1 MSPMLRA
8 TSTSCLFFIVA
19 ISDTLFLMIS
29 IFDFV
34 EVGIVQGPIF
44 LSVYDSV
51 CRFRWFSKG
60 FIRFCSAWILVL
72 IATDRWI
79 RTRFPFKVNQWCT
92 RRNALITILIT
103 IVLGIGLHGHMLS
116 IQLFGGYFPGIPSV
130 ACGPID
136 PTSFYL
142 RFFFTQWPIIQVTFI
157 SIIPVLLILASSIN
171 IYLIIHK
178 EKKRIQ
184 PSITDNHAHRRQARL
199 QRNML
204 LLMISSA
211 VLFLSTTLPISVS
224 QIVNAYR
231 LAANV
236 GVDINEVINEEAI
249 VNLVLAFNYA
259 VRNSCVAAVLHASN
273 MCWTGVF
280 RLQNDLQ
287 ATQYQDRF
295 CIFRGYLV
303 YAFCAVVICS
313 FLLQAFYRY
322 ILVVYPARSNWL
334 SARNQCIFIVLTW
347 IYALVF
353 PLAFMFTG
361 DIIYNADND
370 VCDIPIRLSFALI
383 FLALCV
389 YSIPLSLVMFI
400 YLKLIRYVKQ
410 MHKRV
415 TPANILFRVQREL
428 KMTRRVVIML
438 TSLVPICIPYAIF
451 FVLSFFTSLPIYH
464 FRILFTFTS
473 VSFLCTMVIVFKFTD
488 ALKLSVMKKLNLRS
502 NTIVPTVG
510 IVNQ

>member
-1 MSPMLRA
+1 MSPILRV
-8 TSTSCLFFIVA
+8 TSTSCFFFMVA

-72 IATDRWI
+72 IAIDRWI
-79 RTRFPFKVNQWCT
+79 RTRFPFKVNQLCT

-136 PTSFYL
+136 LTSFYM

-157 SIIPVLLILASSIN
+157 SIIPVLIIFASSIN

-184 PSITDNHAHRRQARL
+184 PRSTNNHARIRQARL

-211 VLFLSTTLPISVS
+211 VLFLSTTLPISVC
-224 QIVNAYR
+224 QIINAYR
-231 LAANV
+231 LAANL

-259 VRNSCVAAVLHASN
+259 VTS
-273 MCWTGVF
+273 
-280 RLQNDLQ
+280 
-287 ATQYQDRF
+287 
-295 CIFRGYLV
+295 
-303 YAFCAVVICS
+303 
-313 FLLQAFYRY
+313 
-322 ILVVYPARSNWL
+322 
-334 SARNQCIFIVLTW
+334 
-347 IYALVF
+347 
-353 PLAFMFTG
+353 
-361 DIIYNADND
+361 
-370 VCDIPIRLSFALI
+370 
-383 FLALCV
+383 
-389 YSIPLSLVMFI
+389 
-400 YLKLIRYVKQ
+400 K
-410 MHKRV
+410 
-415 TPANILFRVQREL
+415 LFRNEFLRRFKIMNGHNQIHTLDLTRNNMTLTL
-428 KMTRRVVIML
+428 KNLPPVEIHHNH
-438 TSLVPICIPYAIF
+438 SL
-451 FVLSFFTSLPIYH
+451 
-464 FRILFTFTS
+464 
-473 VSFLCTMVIVFKFTD
+473 
-488 ALKLSVMKKLNLRS
+488 N
-502 NTIVPTVG
+502 
-510 IVNQ
+510 

>member
-1 MSPMLRA
+1 MSPILRV
-8 TSTSCLFFIVA
+8 TSTSCFFFMVA

-72 IATDRWI
+72 IAIDRWI
-79 RTRFPFKVNQWCT
+79 RTRFPLKVNQLCT
-92 RRNALITILIT
+92 RCNALITILIT

-116 IQLFGGYFPGIPSV
+116 IQLFGAYFPGIPSV

-171 IYLIIHK
+171 IHLITHK

-184 PSITDNHAHRRQARL
+184 PRSTNNHARIRQARL

-211 VLFLSTTLPISVS
+211 VLFLSTTLPISVC
-224 QIVNAYR
+224 QIINAYR
-231 LAANV
+231 LAANL

-259 VRNSCVAAVLHASN
+259 
-273 MCWTGVF
+273 
-280 RLQNDLQ
+280 

-313 FLLQAFYRY
+313 FLLQAFYRF

-334 SARNQCIFIVLTW
+334 SARNQLICIVLTW

-451 FVLSFFTSLPIYH
+451 FILSFFTSLPIYH
-464 FRILFTFTS
+464 FRILFTFTG
-473 VSFLCTMVIVFKFTD
+473 VSFLCTMLIVFKFTD

-510 IVNQ
+510 IINQ

>member
-1 MSPMLRA
+1 MSPILRV
-8 TSTSCLFFIVA
+8 TSTSCFFFMVA

-72 IATDRWI
+72 IAIDRWI
-79 RTRFPFKVNQWCT
+79 RTRFPFKVNQLCT

-136 PTSFYL
+136 LTSFYM
-142 RFFFTQWPIIQVTFI
+142 RFFFTQWPII
-157 SIIPVLLILASSIN
+157 
-171 IYLIIHK
+171 
-178 EKKRIQ
+178 
-184 PSITDNHAHRRQARL
+184 
-199 QRNML
+199 
-204 LLMISSA
+204 
-211 VLFLSTTLPISVS
+211 
-224 QIVNAYR
+224 
-231 LAANV
+231 
-236 GVDINEVINEEAI
+236 
-249 VNLVLAFNYA
+249 
-259 VRNSCVAAVLHASN
+259 
-273 MCWTGVF
+273 
-280 RLQNDLQ
+280 Q

-313 FLLQAFYRY
+313 FLLQAFYRF

-334 SARNQCIFIVLTW
+334 SARNQLICIVLTW

-451 FVLSFFTSLPIYH
+451 FILSFFTSLPIYH
-464 FRILFTFTS
+464 FRILFTFTG
-473 VSFLCTMVIVFKFTD
+473 VSFLCTMLIVFKFTD

-510 IVNQ
+510 IINQKTKS